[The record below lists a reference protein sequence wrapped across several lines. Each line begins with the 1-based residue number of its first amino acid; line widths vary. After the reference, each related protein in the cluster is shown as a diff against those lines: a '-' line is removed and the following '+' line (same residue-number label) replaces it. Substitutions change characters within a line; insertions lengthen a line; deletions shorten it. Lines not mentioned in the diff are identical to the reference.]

1 MSRFSLGSDNHS
13 GVHPLIWQALAEAN
27 VGHAPSYGT
36 DEVTEQAMRE
46 FKTQFG
52 SGVEAFFV
60 FNGTAANVLCLR
72 SLIESYEAVLCA
84 ETAHLHL
91 DECGA
96 PENAIGCKVLTV
108 PTTDGKITPE
118 QIEPFLI
125 RGGDQH
131 YAQPRIVSVT
141 QCTEYGTC
149 YSLAELRELR
159 EFTRKR
165 NLLLHLDGARLVQA
179 AAYLNCTLRELT
191 ADLAVD
197 AVSFGGTKNG
207 LLYGEAV
214 LVFNEAAARKL
225 KYLRKQY
232 MQLPS
237 KMRFLAAQ
245 FLTFFKDDLWRTIA
259 RETHDVAAYL
269 ETRLRDIP
277 EMAVTQAV
285 QANSV
290 FARLPK
296 DWVKPL
302 RDHVFF
308 YVWDESPGY
317 LHNGQPTF
325 EVRLMVSFDVKKAD
339 IDDFIEC
346 IQKIRGRAAGEAMT

>member
-1 MSRFSLGSDNHS
+1 MRFSLGSDNHS
-13 GVHPLIWQALAEAN
+13 GVHPLVWQAMARAN

-36 DEVTEQAMRE
+36 DELTEMALQE
-46 FKTQFG
+46 FKRQF
-52 SGVEAFFV
+52 SENVEAFFV

-72 SLIESYEAVLCA
+72 ALIESFEAVICA

-91 DECGA
+91 DECAA

-108 PTTDGKITPE
+108 PTANGKISPE
-118 QIEPFLI
+118 QIEPLLI

-149 YSLAELRELR
+149 YSLDELHTLR
-159 EFTRKR
+159 DFTRKR
-165 NLLLHLDGARLVQA
+165 NLLLHIDGARLVQA
-179 AAYLNCTLRELT
+179 ANFLNCTLRELT
-191 ADLAVD
+191 SELGVD

-214 LVFNEAAARKL
+214 LIFPRHEFVAQKM
-225 KYLRKQY
+225 KYFRKQN

-245 FLTFFKDDLWRTIA
+245 FMAFFEQDLWRTIA
-259 RETHDVAAYL
+259 HETHELAVYL
-269 ETRLRDIP
+269 ESRLREIS
-277 EMAVTQAV
+277 EVAVTQLV

-290 FARLPK
+290 FARIPK
-296 DWVKPL
+296 AWVKPL
-302 RDHVFF
+302 RERVFF
-308 YVWDESPGY
+308 YVWDESPDERGRV
-317 LHNGQPTF
+317 
-325 EVRLMVSFDVKKAD
+325 EARLMISFDVTKSD
-339 IDDFIEC
+339 IDYFIGAIHEL
-346 IQKIRGRAAGEAMT
+346 RNVSLS